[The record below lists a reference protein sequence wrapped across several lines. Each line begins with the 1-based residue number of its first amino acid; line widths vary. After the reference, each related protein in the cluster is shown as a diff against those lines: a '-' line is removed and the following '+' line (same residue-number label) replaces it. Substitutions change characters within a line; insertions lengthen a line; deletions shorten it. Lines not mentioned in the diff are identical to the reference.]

1 MNLDRYRE
9 CLQDNSIQTRSFN
22 RQETSVLEHVLKFEE
37 YVTLDDDQMQ
47 LGTTNMKLLNELER
61 KFNIDINSSI
71 KM

>member
-9 CLQDNSIQTRSFN
+9 CLQDNSIRSSSFN
-22 RQETSVLEHVLKFEE
+22 RQETSILKHVLKFEE
-37 YVTLDDDQMQ
+37 YVTLDDNQMQ
-47 LGTTNMKLLNELER
+47 LGATNMKLLNELER